1 MKKAEAISIL
11 ATSVRPREAK
21 DRARYD
27 EAVKMAIE
35 ALKCSE
41 TPKSSE
47 RTAKTTQDAQDKD
60 LDWTILSKSI
70 IPNLVPDGVV
80 AGIVQNQ
87 LHLEESIHR
96 IKQLTG
102 ISIDDLLNLLAQGY
116 ELKAPSTQTD
126 LLADVSKKVERT
138 AETAQNTSSSC
149 AHEND
154 VIFRKAAIDAVRKN
168 TFRLSFAEEQ
178 NCAGH
183 VAWSAE
189 AVYSD
194 VMEGAL
200 FELPSAQPEQKTDE
214 WIPISKETNPTKSGW
229 YLVTVHEDVTND
241 NERFTGMAEFNA
253 TNGMWYDID
262 EPTDMYLRWMPL
274 PAPYR
279 GGEKET

>member
-60 LDWTILSKSI
+60 LDLTILSKSI
-70 IPNLVPDGVV
+70 IPNLVPAGVV

-102 ISIDDLLNLLAQGY
+102 ISIDDLLDLLAQGY
-116 ELKAPSTQTD
+116 ELKAPS
-126 LLADVSKKVERT
+126 
-138 AETAQNTSSSC
+138 
-149 AHEND
+149 
-154 VIFRKAAIDAVRKN
+154 
-168 TFRLSFAEEQ
+168 
-178 NCAGH
+178 
-183 VAWSAE
+183 
-189 AVYSD
+189 
-194 VMEGAL
+194 
-200 FELPSAQPEQKTDE
+200 AQPQIIRCKDCKHRDKYGCCKY
-214 WIPISKETNPTKSGW
+214 WKGLAMGDIPI
-229 YLVTVHEDVTND
+229 
-241 NERFTGMAEFNA
+241 A
-253 TNGMWYDID
+253 TDDYDFCSYAKRI
-262 EPTDMYLRWMPL
+262 
-274 PAPYR
+274 
-279 GGEKET
+279 

>member
-47 RTAKTTQDAQDKD
+47 RTAKTAQDAQDKD

-70 IPNLVPDGVV
+70 IPNLVPAGVV

-154 VIFRKAAIDAVRKN
+154 VIFRKAAIDAVVDEFKRSPTPAIRAKL
-168 TFRLSFAEEQ
+168 RL
-178 NCAGH
+178 
-183 VAWSAE
+183 E
-189 AVYSD
+189 A
-194 VMEGAL
+194 
-200 FELPSAQPEQKTDE
+200 LPPAQPEQR
-214 WIPISKETNPTKSGW
+214 WIPSGERPPEEGS
-229 YLVTVHEDVTND
+229 YLVWMPFAPPE
-241 NERFTGMAEFNA
+241 ERIAVADYCDGYWNIKTPISA
-253 TNGMWYDID
+253 
-262 EPTDMYLRWMPL
+262 WMPL
-274 PAPYR
+274 PEPYR
-279 GGEKET
+279 GGDEDERNRIIEIGFAHFDDLLDGMEAEL